1 MKAQIQR
8 EKILDWL
15 IIAPMTTL
23 DARNELFI
31 MSPASRVLELKHQGY
46 KIITRMVKAGSRKI
60 AQYILLVKEE
70 SL

>member
-31 MSPASRVLELKHQGY
+31 MSPASRVLELKQQGY
-46 KIITRMVKAGSRKI
+46 NIITHMVKAGSRKI